1 MNEYKIIE
9 NTPNAKATEG
19 ILNGY
24 AVEGWRVV
32 SFGEFQICLEREK
45 VVVEQEEQH
54 LLQG

>member
-9 NTPNAKATEG
+9 NTPNARTTEA
-19 ILNGY
+19 ILNEM
-24 AVEGWRVV
+24 AAEGWRVV

-45 VVVEQEEQH
+45 VVVEEEEQH